1 MKLIITEAQY
11 KALEQYIEEARQEK
25 PPTSL
30 KPLFD
35 DNPEAKFF
43 GVVQRIKNG
52 GDSEYY
58 FELIEENGHKGVK
71 DVNKMGKTKNCV
83 GDLLL
88 DTVLYGNQFKMPFA
102 SCGIRTINNVTT
114 IKLYASADDINNDH
128 IMDSMEIEHE
138 LDTPSSEL
146 ADKYYEMLKN
156 AQVGQQIYIDSKNK
170 WDGIITRKFPNQ
182 IQIELYKHGIPI
194 NEADADM
201 EWNVQPQNTNT
212 NKTKQKPKKKSSVLT
227 IDLTTNP
234 FYEEN
239 GTIMFKGVNHDAETG
254 EKSDFIADIK
264 KFDVSSST
272 GSEQREKITS
282 DEPIDP
288 QTTKSQEEIRAEA
301 KKAYDMILKDPI
313 LKDAFYRK
321 PSFWNLFV
329 AEMNGKSAPG
339 KGIFPVLQMLGSY
352 GKERLNEKLG
362 AKFTPGKLVI
372 FGAYNRPYEID
383 YKDKKFQLSVGSNFT
398 GVVRNYNIGDEHYT
412 IDNKRHRYKIYVKDK
427 TDVEHVYKCELIKYD
442 INTKTNAIEEFEHEG
457 DVYIKFKPS
466 EGYTSSKP
474 KNQTQPTP

>member
-156 AQVGQQIYIDSKNK
+156 AQVGQQIYIDSKSK
-170 WDGIITRKFPNQ
+170 WDGIVTRKFPNQ

-201 EWNVQPQNTNT
+201 EWNVQPQNTNA

-234 FYEEN
+234 FY
-239 GTIMFKGVNHDAETG
+239 
-254 EKSDFIADIK
+254 
-264 KFDVSSST
+264 
-272 GSEQREKITS
+272 
-282 DEPIDP
+282 
-288 QTTKSQEEIRAEA
+288 
-301 KKAYDMILKDPI
+301 
-313 LKDAFYRK
+313 
-321 PSFWNLFV
+321 
-329 AEMNGKSAPG
+329 
-339 KGIFPVLQMLGSY
+339 
-352 GKERLNEKLG
+352 
-362 AKFTPGKLVI
+362 
-372 FGAYNRPYEID
+372 
-383 YKDKKFQLSVGSNFT
+383 
-398 GVVRNYNIGDEHYT
+398 
-412 IDNKRHRYKIYVKDK
+412 
-427 TDVEHVYKCELIKYD
+427 
-442 INTKTNAIEEFEHEG
+442 
-457 DVYIKFKPS
+457 
-466 EGYTSSKP
+466 
-474 KNQTQPTP
+474 